1 MQVEIKHR
9 FSGETLY
16 TAELPGETPS
26 GMTLRLALEQA
37 TRARANLRGANLDG
51 ANLDGANLG
60 GANLGGA
67 NLGGA
72 NLRGANLDGANLG
85 GANLGGA
92 NLDGAN
98 LGGANLDSANLG
110 GANLGGANLDG
121 ANLDGA
127 NLDGANLGGETLA
140 KAPISI
146 LNLGWNVLV
155 TDGYMQIGCQRHT
168 HSEWAAFDD
177 RQIAAMD
184 GAHALRFWRAN
195 RDWLLGA
202 CAAHTAV
209 EAAAAEAA

>member
-37 TRARANLRGANLDG
+37 TRARANLR
-51 ANLDGANLG
+51 
-60 GANLGGA
+60 
-67 NLGGA
+67 
-72 NLRGANLDGANLG
+72 
-85 GANLGGA
+85 
-92 NLDGAN
+92 
-98 LGGANLDSANLG
+98 
-110 GANLGGANLDG
+110 
-121 ANLDGA
+121 GA